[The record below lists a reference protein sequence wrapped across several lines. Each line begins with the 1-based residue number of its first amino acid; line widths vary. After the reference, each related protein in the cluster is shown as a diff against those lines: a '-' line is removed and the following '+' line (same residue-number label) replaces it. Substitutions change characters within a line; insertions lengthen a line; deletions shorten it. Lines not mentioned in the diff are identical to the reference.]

1 MANTF
6 KFGTNGNW
14 AVKDGS
20 ALAYNDE
27 NNNFKP
33 LPFDFTRASSA
44 TRVNKQGLI
53 ETVPSGKPRIDFLN
67 NTSGH
72 LLLEPSR
79 TNIVFYSEQLN
90 NSVWNKLTNTTVTA
104 NQIVSP
110 DGSQNADEFSATS
123 TSTSLMAVQ
132 DGFSVFSSVDY
143 VISFFA
149 KKGSVRYVQLFNG
162 GGQVTGN
169 PRTNFNLQDGN
180 VAIQDGGHT
189 SSIEDFGNGWY
200 RCTTKVTTLSTTLQM
215 YINGVSTSTASRSS
229 TSSWTSGDN
238 FYVWGA
244 QLEAGSYPTS
254 YIKTTSGQVTR
265 SADVCNGAGTS
276 AEFNDSEGVL
286 FAEIADFY
294 DSATSRVISISDSTL
309 NNRVFFKFYTAS
321 NGIQATLVSSTGGT
335 NPQITATTNN
345 TSDFNKIA
353 LKYSANGF
361 NLWANG
367 FELGSDTITNLPNNL
382 NDLSFD
388 TATLNDFY
396 GKSKQVMTFKTALTD
411 SELETL
417 TSWDSFNAMA
427 TGQLYTIE

>member
-1 MANTF
+1 MATTF
-6 KFGTNGNW
+6 KFGNGNW
-14 AVKDGS
+14 AVKDGY

-44 TRVNKQGLI
+44 TRVNKQGLV

-79 TNIVFYSEQLN
+79 TNIVFYSEQLD

-132 DGFSVFSSVDY
+132 DSFSVSSSVDY

-162 GGQVTGN
+162 TGQVTGN
-169 PRTNFNLQDGN
+169 PRTNFDLQDGN
-180 VAIQDGGHT
+180 VAIQDSGHT

-229 TSSWTSGDN
+229 SSSWTSGDN

-244 QLEAGSYPTS
+244 MIEQGSYATS
-254 YIKTTSGQVTR
+254 YIPTEGSSVTR
-265 SADVCNGAGTS
+265 VADKADQTGVQQVIGQTEGTMYLEFVPLDASSLQILFQIRTTGSTNVGQIDLRLQSGAIRTLGADGGSTNFSFSGGSYTVGTTYKVALRYKTNDTKLYINGSSA
-276 AEFNDSEGVL
+276 
-286 FAEIADFY
+286 
-294 DSATSRVISISDSTL
+294 
-309 NNRVFFKFYTAS
+309 
-321 NGIQATLVSSTGGT
+321 
-335 NPQITATTNN
+335 
-345 TSDFNKIA
+345 
-353 LKYSANGF
+353 
-361 NLWANG
+361 
-367 FELGSDTITNLPNNL
+367 GSDTSCSFTSSTKQQITFNENA
-382 NDLSFD
+382 S
-388 TATLNDFY
+388 
-396 GKSKQVMTFKTALTD
+396 TFPALAEIKDARLYDTALTD
-411 SELETL
+411 TELQNL
-417 TSWDSFNAMA
+417 TS
-427 TGQLYTIE
+427 